1 MGNVKFT
8 EHFQNMQGSE
18 KCNLRKAVGN
28 LEMPYGC
35 EITVIAQEGLKYVV
49 LVCYII

>member
-1 MGNVKFT
+1 MGKDRFT
-8 EHFQNMQGSE
+8 EHAQSQ

-35 EITVIAQEGLKYVV
+35 EITVIVKEGLKT
-49 LVCYII
+49 CYINVIY